1 MAYPGSKITAR
12 VADIG
17 TSRIIQLNE
26 SSTVNEAA
34 RTMHQHDVGCVVV
47 MKNTLPCGMATGRD
61 LTIRFMAKDMDEE
74 KSLRDIQSQP
84 LVTCRVDATIDEL
97 VAAMPGSLVRCMPIV
112 DADGQLRGNVCLDA
126 VITALAGLLR
136 HASRALGGERT
147 FGRVAVRHVSC
158 TRMAQHPLD
167 T

>member
-1 MAYPGSKITAR
+1 MAYPSSGITAR
-12 VADIG
+12 AADIG

-26 SSTVNEAA
+26 SSTVNEAV

-47 MKNTLPCGMATGRD
+47 MKNTLPSGMATGRD

-84 LVTCRVDATIDEL
+84 LVTCRVDATIGEL

-112 DADGQLRGNVCLDA
+112 DADGQLRGIVCLDA

-136 HASRALGGERT
+136 HAPRALGGEQP